1 MEINV
6 EKLFLVEY
14 RRGLFDKKRGIKYDT
29 NSVIWAL
36 LLLGFYILIC
46 NSI

>member
-14 RRGLFDKKRGIKYDT
+14 RRGLFDKKREIKYT
-29 NSVIWAL
+29 NSVIWGL
-36 LLLGFYILIC
+36 LVLGFYILIWS
-46 NSI
+46 SI